1 MVYGCG
7 FKLENGEEIAY
18 GEIPDVLILF
28 WYN

>member
-7 FKLENGEEIAY
+7 FKLEYAGELGY
-18 GEIPDVLILF
+18 GEISDVLILF